1 MNPLRSRLKIRHI
14 QVTLT
19 IANMGNLLRAAQSL
33 NITQPAI
40 SKALAEIEEVVG
52 ERLFD
57 RTPFG
62 TKPTPAGEALIQY
75 GRNVLTDM
83 DRMYDALEAVRRGD
97 AGTLRLGVFSLIAE
111 WEPIARA
118 LIGLRSASAGP
129 SLVIEDGNMEDLVTK
144 LEAGSL
150 DVIVGR
156 YPYASQQQ
164 HHTVKGLGPDRIVA
178 VVRTGHPVLTLASP
192 DLASLMA
199 YTWILPPERNIVRM
213 QLEMEIAAAK
223 LSLAAM
229 PLTSLA
235 MPVNMRLVQA
245 TDCIMLMPG
254 CVAREEARAQR
265 LAIVP
270 VDLPVSVG
278 PLIAMWRS
286 ERVIDR
292 LRDMFVDLLAAET
305 AASVQ
310 DVIE

>member
-14 QVTLT
+14 QVTLA

-40 SKALAEIEEVVG
+40 SKALAEVEEVIG

-83 DRMYDALEAVRRGD
+83 DRMYDALEAVRRGE
-97 AGTLRLGVFSLIAE
+97 AGTLRVGVFSLIAQ
-111 WEPIARA
+111 WEPITRA
-118 LIGLRSASAGP
+118 LIRLRDASRGL
-129 SLVIEDGNMEDLVTK
+129 SLVIEDGNMEDLVPK

-164 HHTVKGLGPDRIVA
+164 HHTVRGLGPDGIVA
-178 VVRTGHPVLTLASP
+178 VVRTGHPVLKIESP

-213 QLEMEIAAAK
+213 QLEMEIAAAR
-223 LSLAAM
+223 LSLTATPM
-229 PLTSLA
+229 TSLA
-235 MPVNMRLVQA
+235 MPVNVRLVQS
-245 TDCIMLMPG
+245 TDCIMLMPH
-254 CVAREEARAQR
+254 CVAREETRARR

-292 LRDMFVDLLAAET
+292 LRDTFVDLLVDET
-305 AASVQ
+305 AASAP
-310 DVIE
+310 EPAE

>member
-14 QVTLT
+14 QVTLA
-19 IANMGNLLRAAQSL
+19 IASMGNLLRAAQSL

-40 SKALAEIEEVVG
+40 SKALAEVEEVVG

-62 TKPTPAGEALIQY
+62 TKPTPAGEALIQF

-97 AGTLRLGVFSLIAE
+97 AGTLRLGVFSLIAQ

-118 LIGLRSASAGP
+118 VIRLRNGAAGL
-129 SLVIEDGNMEDLVTK
+129 SLVIEDGNMEDLVPK

-164 HHTVKGLGPDRIVA
+164 HHTVRGLGPDRIVA
-178 VVRTGHPVLTLASP
+178 VVRVGHPVLELPFP
-192 DLASLMA
+192 DLANLMA

-213 QLEMEIAAAK
+213 QLEMEIAAAR
-223 LSLAAM
+223 LSLSTM
-229 PLTSLA
+229 PMISLA
-235 MPVNMRLVQA
+235 MPVNVRLVQA
-245 TDCIMLMPG
+245 TDFVMLMPC
-254 CVAREEARAQR
+254 CVALEEARSRR
-265 LAIVP
+265 LSIVP
-270 VDLPVSVG
+270 IDMPVSVG

-286 ERVIDR
+286 EREIDR
-292 LRDMFVDLLAAET
+292 LRDTFIDLLVDET
-305 AASVQ
+305 AAMMPHAGG
-310 DVIE
+310 